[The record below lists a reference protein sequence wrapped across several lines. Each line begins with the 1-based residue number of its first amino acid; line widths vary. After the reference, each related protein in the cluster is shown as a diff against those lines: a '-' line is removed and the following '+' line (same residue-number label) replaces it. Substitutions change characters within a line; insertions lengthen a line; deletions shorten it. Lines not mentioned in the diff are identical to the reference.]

1 MELHL
6 GDIAVMKKNHPCG
19 GNTFE
24 ITRVG
29 MDVKL
34 KCLTC
39 GHEIMLPRRKAEKAI
54 KRVVSPSERDSD
66 V

>member
-19 GNTFE
+19 GNSFE

>member
-6 GDIAVMKKNHPCG
+6 GDIATLKKSHPCG

-39 GHEIMLPRRKAEKAI
+39 GHEVMLPRRKAEKAI
-54 KRVVSPSERDSD
+54 KTVVSPSERDSD

>member
-54 KRVVSPSERDSD
+54 KRVVSPPERDSD